1 MKSMTNEETWNKNCK
16 KVYAF
21 VNDNHRVPSRHR
33 IEEHT
38 LLNWL
43 KYNRKCLNNDK
54 MSPER
59 KKKFTML
66 LEFIHRYHR
75 VNQYG

>member
-1 MKSMTNEETWNKNCK
+1 MTNEEAWNINCQ

-21 VNDNHRVPSRHR
+21 VGLNHRAPSRHR

-43 KYNRKCLNNDK
+43 KYNRKCLNKDK
-54 MSPER
+54 MQPQR
-59 KKKFTML
+59 KKKFVEL
-66 LEFIHRYHR
+66 LELIRQYHR
-75 VNQYG
+75 VNQYE

>member
-1 MKSMTNEETWNKNCK
+1 MTNEEAWNINYQ

-21 VNDNHRVPSRHR
+21 VERNHRALSRHR

-43 KYNRKCLNNDK
+43 KYNRKCLNKDK
-54 MSPER
+54 MQPQR
-59 KKKFTML
+59 KKKFVEL
-66 LEFIHRYHR
+66 LEFIRQYHR
-75 VNQYG
+75 VNQYK